1 MPAIPR
7 DAPGDHSLAML
18 ADPYRFIV
26 KRCRALQSDVF
37 ETRVLLR
44 RTLCMTGPEAAALFY
59 DPQRF
64 QRGGAAPEPVR
75 ATLFGKGGVQT
86 LDGDAHRMRKALFM
100 HATAPERIATLSDA
114 VAQQWLL
121 SARSWSDGQPVAL
134 YDALHPLLTRAVCSW
149 AGVPLREH
157 EVEPRCRQLTALFD
171 QAAAPGLGH
180 FRSRRARD
188 RVEAWLSRLID
199 QARAGQFEIL
209 EHTPMHT
216 VAWHHDADGQ
226 LLPPRIA
233 AVELANLLRP
243 TVAVSVFIVFV
254 AHALHLHPACRERLQ
269 QGDPAYLDAF
279 VQEVRRCYP
288 FFPAVAARVRV
299 DFDWA
304 GVHFPEGRLVLLD
317 LYGSNRDPRVWE
329 APDEFRPERFLDRTP
344 GAFDFMPQG
353 GAEPYGNHRCPG
365 EGIAVTLMKQAVG
378 FLVRHLGYQVPMQD
392 LRLDLSRLPALPCD
406 GFILSD
412 VRVLEPQGRGRTQAQ
427 HRPEARL

>member
-157 EVEPRCRQLTALFD
+157 EVEPRCRQLTAMFD

-209 EHTPMHT
+209 VHTPMHT

-279 VQEVRRCYP
+279 VQEVRRWYP
-288 FFPAVAARVRV
+288 FFPAVVARVRD
-299 DFDWA
+299 DFEWK
-304 GVHFPEGRLVLLD
+304 GYRFVRGRRVMLD
-317 LYGSNRDPRVWE
+317 LYGTNHDPRSWDDPE
-329 APDEFRPERFLDRTP
+329 AFAPERFLARAPTP
-344 GAFDFMPQG
+344 FNFIPQG
-353 GAEPYGNHRCPG
+353 GAQAADHHRCPG
-365 EGIAVTLMKQAVG
+365 EGITVALMKQAVL
-378 FLVRHLGYQVPMQD
+378 FLLRGLRYTVPEQD
-392 LRLDLSRLPALPCD
+392 LTLDFGRLPALPRD
-406 GFILSD
+406 RMVIRD
-412 VRVLEPQGRGRTQAQ
+412 VRLV
-427 HRPEARL
+427 HRRAGAATAGS

>member
-7 DAPGDHSLAML
+7 DAPGDHSLALL
-18 ADPYRFIV
+18 ADPYRFIA
-26 KRCRALQSDVF
+26 KRCRALQTDVF
-37 ETRVLLR
+37 ETRLLLR

-59 DPQRF
+59 DPRRF
-64 QRGGAAPEPVR
+64 QRGGAAPEPLR

-100 HATAPERIATLSDA
+100 HATAPERIAPLCDA

-121 SARSWSDGQPVAL
+121 SARAWSDGQPIAL

-149 AGVPLREH
+149 ASVPLREH
-157 EVEPRCRQLTALFD
+157 EVAPRCQQLTALFD

-199 QARAGQFEIL
+199 QARAGQIEIL

-226 LLPPRIA
+226 LMPPRIA

-254 AHALHLHPACRERLQ
+254 AHALHLHPQCRERLQ

-279 VQEVRRCYP
+279 VQEVRRWYP
-288 FFPAVAARVRV
+288 FFPAVVARVRE
-299 DFDWA
+299 DFEWK
-304 GVHFPEGRLVLLD
+304 GYRFPGGRRVMLD
-317 LYGSNRDPRVWE
+317 LYGTNRDPRSWDDPE
-329 APDEFRPERFLDRTP
+329 SFAPERFLARAPTP
-344 GAFDFMPQG
+344 FDFIPQG
-353 GAEPYGNHRCPG
+353 GAQAADHHRCPG
-365 EGIAVTLMKQAVG
+365 EGITVALMKQAVQ
-378 FLVRHLGYQVPMQD
+378 FLLRGLRYTVPQQD
-392 LRLDLSRLPALPCD
+392 LTLDFARLPALPRD
-406 GFILSD
+406 RMVIRD
-412 VRVLEPQGRGRTQAQ
+412 VRLV
-427 HRPEARL
+427 HRRSGAATAGS

>member
-18 ADPYRFIV
+18 ADPYRFIA

-279 VQEVRRCYP
+279 VQEVRRWYP
-288 FFPAVAARVRV
+288 FFPAVVARVRD
-299 DFDWA
+299 DFEWK
-304 GVHFPEGRLVLLD
+304 GYRFVRGRRVMLD
-317 LYGSNRDPRVWE
+317 LYGTNHDPRSWDD
-329 APDEFRPERFLDRTP
+329 PDAFAPERFLARAPTP
-344 GAFDFMPQG
+344 FNFIPQG
-353 GAEPYGNHRCPG
+353 GAQAADHHRCPG
-365 EGIAVTLMKQAVG
+365 EGITVALMKQAVL
-378 FLVRHLGYQVPMQD
+378 FLLRGLRYTVPEQD
-392 LRLDLSRLPALPCD
+392 LTLDFGRLPALPRD
-406 GFILSD
+406 RMVIRD
-412 VRVLEPQGRGRTQAQ
+412 VRLV
-427 HRPEARL
+427 HRRAGAATAGS